1 MNKREL
7 AKRVAE
13 KCGQSQVVSTLVINT
28 FISCILESLEAG
40 EKITIQD
47 FGTLS
52 VKQQKKRERF
62 NLATNKVETYLPYD
76 YIKCTASKSVK
87 IKQKEKSV
95 KKE

>member
-7 AKRVAE
+7 DKRVAE
-13 KCGQSQVVSTLVINT
+13 KCRQSQVVSTLVINT
-28 FISCILESLEAG
+28 FISCILESLETG

-47 FGTLS
+47 FETLS

-76 YIKCTASKSVK
+76 YIKFTASKSVK

>member
-13 KCGQSQVVSTLVINT
+13 KCGQSQVVSSQIINT
-28 FISCILESLEAG
+28 FITCVLESLEAG

-47 FGTLS
+47 FGTLC

-62 NLATNKVETYLPYD
+62 NLATKQVETYPSYE
-76 YIKCTASKSVK
+76 YIKFTASKSIK
-87 IKQKEKSV
+87 LKQKEKKNRVS
-95 KKE
+95 

>member
-7 AKRVAE
+7 AKKVAE
-13 KCGQSQVVSTLVINT
+13 KCGQSQLVSSQVINT
-28 FISCILESLEAG
+28 FITCILESLEAG

-62 NLATNKVETYLPYD
+62 NLATKQVETYSPYE
-76 YIKCTASKSVK
+76 YIKFTASKSIK
-87 IKQKEKSV
+87 LKQKEKKNRVS
-95 KKE
+95 